1 VVALACGLLD
11 CRVVRR
17 AAIVVAF
24 VVLTAT
30 PSTARAEGGPFGLG
44 IILGEPTGLTG
55 AYRLSPRNMIDGA
68 IGIDVFDD
76 NEFYVHADFL
86 FVLPDLLGG
95 GSVGL
100 SPYLGPGAFV
110 VDIADGIGLGGRI
123 PFGLSLDFRRAPI
136 QIFGEITFS
145 LLVVPDVH
153 GDIGGAIGFRYY
165 F

>member
-17 AAIVVAF
+17 AAIVVAL

-44 IILGEPTGLTG
+44 IILGE
-55 AYRLSPRNMIDGA
+55 
-68 IGIDVFDD
+68 
-76 NEFYVHADFL
+76 
-86 FVLPDLLGG
+86 DLLGG